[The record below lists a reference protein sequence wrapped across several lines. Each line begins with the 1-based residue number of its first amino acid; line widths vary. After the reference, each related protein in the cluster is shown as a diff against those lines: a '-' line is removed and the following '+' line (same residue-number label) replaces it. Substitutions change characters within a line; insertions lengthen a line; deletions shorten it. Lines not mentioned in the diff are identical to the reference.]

1 MTLSLVL
8 VVLALLC
15 ALAAAFNFAPFGPRT
30 PNLTA
35 LALAFWFASLLIR

>member
-15 ALAAAFNFAPFGPRT
+15 ALAAAFNFSFGPRT
-30 PNLTA
+30 PNLIA
-35 LALAFWFASLLIR
+35 LSLAFWFASLLIR